1 MSKESPPITL
11 VLLGSGVRFPAFI
24 GALSAIEEKG
34 LKIGRIVGASAGS
47 IVGSLYAAGKTPM
60 ELKKM
65 AMDIDTSEFRDLS
78 LLSLLKGKGMYSG
91 KALERYIDGLLEG
104 RRFKDPFRIQ
114 PFVVAT
120 DILSNTPF
128 VFSRFN
134 FPEMKVS
141 TSIRF
146 SVGIPLVFA
155 YKHFRHEGTNHV
167 FVDGNLLAGVVED
180 MFAGEGK
187 VLVLRV
193 ISRRTLNERST
204 VKLSLTRYIKRL
216 LLIMM
221 HAVEKERVRGRV
233 WHDTILISC
242 GDISPT
248 KFTISADE
256 KRYLIEQG
264 YLQTR
269 EYLEY
274 KWGV

>member
-1 MSKESPPITL
+1 MSKESSPITL

-34 LKIGRIVGASAGS
+34 LKIGHIVGASAGS
-47 IVGSLYAAGKTPM
+47 IVGTLYAAGNTPM

-65 AMDIDTSEFRDLS
+65 AMDIDTSGFRDLS
-78 LLSLLKGKGMYSG
+78 LGSILRGKGMYSG
-91 KALERYIDGLLEG
+91 KALERHVDRLLEG

-120 DILSNTPF
+120 DILNNTPF

-134 FPEMKVS
+134 FPDMKVS

-155 YKHFRHEGTNHV
+155 YKRFRHEGTNHV
-167 FVDGNLLAGVVED
+167 FVDGNLLAGAVED

-193 ISRRTLNERST
+193 ISRRSLNERSST
-204 VKLSLTRYIKRL
+204 KLTLTRYIKRL

-248 KFTISADE
+248 KFTIGADE